1 MPYNS
6 LRSIRD
12 QKGVTVAQL
21 AGKTSISIRTLQSY
35 EAGEKAILPDDLR
48 KLSRVLLATPTDILR
63 QPATPPPAPEPAPV
77 VVPNPIPT
85 VAPVTLSVGQPAPRP
100 AMVEERPPDRR
111 PLPPRPRPVLR
122 GPADAPP
129 PAPRPRVVRPPREV
143 RPPRPPGPSSAG
155 QQEQIRHLAR
165 RMGLDE
171 DGLSERLKAPLASL
185 DHTAARDAIA
195 RLRREMEESGTWQ
208 PRVGEGPDQEA
219 EYLAKLRDAAMPLD
233 VRLIDGEEVSGT
245 IVDFT
250 PYLIRLSRDDDGS
263 EISVRKLAIAYYQ
276 TRRPVDGP
284 Q

>member
-6 LRSIRD
+6 LQSIRD
-12 QKGVTVAQL
+12 QKGLTVAQL

-48 KLSRVLLATPTDILR
+48 KLSRVLVTTPTDILR
-63 QPATPPPAPEPAPV
+63 QPATPPVPPPAPV
-77 VVPNPIPT
+77 AIPVPAQ
-85 VAPVTLSVGQPAPRP
+85 VAAPVTLRVAQPS
-100 AMVEERPPDRR
+100 PPPPVMEKTVDQP
-111 PLPPRPRPVLR
+111 PLPPRPRPFLR
-122 GPADAPP
+122 AVDDAPP
-129 PAPRPRVVRPPREV
+129 APPRPRPVRAPREV

-165 RMGLDE
+165 RMGLD
-171 DGLSERLKAPLASL
+171 DDALAERLSAPLASL
-185 DHTAARDAIA
+185 DHSAARDAIA

-219 EYLAKLRDAAMPLD
+219 EYLGKVRERRMILD
-233 VRLIDGEEVSGT
+233 VRLIDGTELSGT

-250 PYLIRLSRDDDGS
+250 SYVIRLRRDDGT
-263 EISVRKLAIAYYQ
+263 ETSVRKLAIAYYQ
-276 TRRPVDGP
+276 TREAVDDP